1 MPVVLAATIIF
12 FRKNFVN
19 MKLVYLI
26 GSRWHNIDSHS
37 NCRKEDIQL
46 MADTCLEAFRFSISW
61 SRLIPIVLYVST
73 KAINCIFIIKIAEVH
88 IATSVCLKEVTSCT
102 KTLPITHQ
110 FFLFS

>member
-1 MPVVLAATIIF
+1 MWSCGSKHGRNRF
-12 FRKNFVN
+12 FCGLN
-19 MKLVYLI
+19 
-26 GSRWHNIDSHS
+26 GSCNLSQLQHQHF
-37 NCRKEDIQL
+37 EDIQL

>member
-19 MKLVYLI
+19 MKLVYSI
-26 GSRWHNIDSHS
+26 GSRWHNKDSHS
-37 NCRKEDIQL
+37 NCRKTFNLWQTHVWKLLGFPSLGLDRSQL
-46 MADTCLEAFRFSISW
+46 F
-61 SRLIPIVLYVST
+61 VLYVST
-73 KAINCIFIIKIAEVH
+73 KVINCIFIIKIAEVH